1 MFTQPQRANEVE
13 APLTVIRL
21 TKREIEVL
29 SMVSEG
35 LTSQQV
41 AEKLFVSTRT
51 VNYHLAGV
59 FAKLKVRNRIQAI
72 VVAGRLGLIR
82 TEQLFGNGRGTR
94 DRTSEVFAPD
104 RSAEVESY
112 RERMRMYAA
121 ETRSPRGDAS

>member
-1 MFTQPQRANEVE
+1 MFNHQPVE

-21 TKREIEVL
+21 TNREIEVL

-41 AEKLFVSTRT
+41 AESLFVSTRT

-59 FAKLKVRNRIQAI
+59 FSKLKVSNRIQAI

-82 TEQLFGNGRGTR
+82 TEQLFGNGRGTEEKVFTS
-94 DRTSEVFAPD
+94 DRRADVDA
-104 RSAEVESY
+104 Y
-112 RERMRMYAA
+112 RERMRMYSA
-121 ETRSPRGDAS
+121 ESQSKGENAS